1 MRGGGIV
8 ACTMFDAHLEYSSI
22 LPGILILLQVSRP
35 ASTMMTRQS
44 RPCWTAARKE
54 RKKERG

>member
-1 MRGGGIV
+1 MV

-22 LPGILILLQVSRP
+22 LPGILILIQVSRP

-54 RKKERG
+54 RKKGRR